1 MGIHFLTG
9 FNQQQKFK
17 WDSLILENKT
27 DKIQSHE
34 VFFCCCW
41 YLQFG
46 FSLSVDAVKI
56 TICVLKYNMLCN
68 DGS

>member
-9 FNQQQKFK
+9 FNQKKKFK

-34 VFFCCCW
+34 VFFVVADI
-41 YLQFG
+41 Y
-46 FSLSVDAVKI
+46 SLVFPIRWRSK
-56 TICVLKYNMLCN
+56 NHNLCIEV
-68 DGS
+68 